1 MSMSYEEL
9 QQFNADRAARYVQST
24 SKKKLREELET
35 GLKKFGEKNITVVPG
50 YVHQPKK
57 PADVVDISSEYCGN
71 LKSFRAHQWVK
82 GGMYNNGRRR
92 RLAETTSLSLSRINR
107 LFNDPRSIMTNA
119 EYAEIKAAIPKIEA
133 MECEAQ
139 ELLAKKVQVVS

>member
-35 GLKKFGEKNITVVPG
+35 DLKKFGEKNVTVLEGCEFKPK
-50 YVHQPKK
+50 QPSTVI
-57 PADVVDISSEYCGN
+57 DTSNDYCGN

-133 MECEAQ
+133 MEREAQ
-139 ELLAKKVQVVS
+139 ELLAKKVQVMS